1 MKFKLLLLSAI
12 LGSQLAIA
20 QQNVQCGSHIYLQ
33 NLDKQYPGFENYVNN
48 LAQLN
53 ATNSNK
59 TRASVV
65 YIPVVVHIVYNSATE
80 NLTDDYVNAQID
92 LLNRSFARTNSDT
105 TNMRSVFNP
114 IVGKANIQFVLDQI
128 KHVSTT
134 HGQFI
139 MDFTWNGYNTADD
152 VKQTNAGGS
161 DAVMPDKKMNLWV
174 CDLGIPG
181 GQGELL
187 GYAYPPSGLSN
198 WGPNQGFPSVALD
211 GVVIDYMVFGG
222 SPTKNPKGFASF
234 GARGKTAVHEVGH
247 YLGLRHIWADDNGTC
262 TQDDGISDT
271 PKAEDASPSNCDK
284 VINSCVDPGT
294 NYPDMVENY
303 MDYSL
308 ETCQNSFT
316 KGQATHMEA
325 VLANQRIQIRVPV
338 GLENYSISN
347 NVSVYPNPAT
357 DQLKISI
364 YNIDYKTAYLSLK
377 NSLGQEVFNS
387 QISSTDL
394 SAQISTSTL
403 AKGIYFLTIK
413 LDNNKGYHQQK
424 ISIQ

>member
-1 MKFKLLLLSAI
+1 
-12 LGSQLAIA
+12 
-20 QQNVQCGSHIYLQ
+20 
-33 NLDKQYPGFENYVNN
+33 
-48 LAQLN
+48 
-53 ATNSNK
+53 
-59 TRASVV
+59 
-65 YIPVVVHIVYNSATE
+65 
-80 NLTDDYVNAQID
+80 
-92 LLNRSFARTNSDT
+92 
-105 TNMRSVFNP
+105 
-114 IVGKANIQFVLDQI
+114 
-128 KHVSTT
+128 
-134 HGQFI
+134 
-139 MDFTWNGYNTADD
+139 
-152 VKQTNAGGS
+152 
-161 DAVMPDKKMNLWV
+161 
-174 CDLGIPG
+174 
-181 GQGELL
+181 
-187 GYAYPPSGLSN
+187 
-198 WGPNQGFPSVALD
+198 
-211 GVVIDYMVFGG
+211 
-222 SPTKNPKGFASF
+222 
-234 GARGKTAVHEVGH
+234 
-247 YLGLRHIWADDNGTC
+247 
-262 TQDDGISDT
+262 
-271 PKAEDASPSNCDK
+271 
-284 VINSCVDPGT
+284 
-294 NYPDMVENY
+294 MVENY